1 MEARNQLWGGA
12 RVEKQK
18 LSHDARTII
27 KVIIT
32 IVAIKPVIRLIAY
45 CLPISILPIIALIFM
60 WTNWTGKGRKKKPEV
75 TAAQMLEVE
84 ISELEQDLKRHI
96 SE

>member
-1 MEARNQLWGGA
+1 MEG
-12 RVEKQK
+12 KK

-27 KVIIT
+27 KVIVT
-32 IVAIKPVIRLIAY
+32 IVAVKPIIRLIAY
-45 CLPISILPIIALIFM
+45 CLPISILPIIGLIFM
-60 WTNWTGKGRKKKPEV
+60 WTCWTGEDRRKKPEV

-84 ISELEQDLKRHI
+84 ISELEQDLERHM

>member
-1 MEARNQLWGGA
+1 MER
-12 RVEKQK
+12 KK

-32 IVAIKPVIRLIAY
+32 IVTVKPIIRLIAY
-45 CLPISILPIIALIFM
+45 CLPISILPIVALILM
-60 WTNWTGKGRKKKPEV
+60 WTNWTGEGRKKKPEV

-84 ISELEQDLKRHI
+84 ISELEQDLERHI

>member
-1 MEARNQLWGGA
+1 ME
-12 RVEKQK
+12 EKK

-32 IVAIKPVIRLIAY
+32 IVAIKPLGLLFLIY
-45 CLPISILPIIALIFM
+45 PPLGIGGIVALIFM
-60 WTNWTGKGRKKKPEV
+60 WTNWTGEGCRKKPEV

-84 ISELEQDLKRHI
+84 ISELEQDLERHM

>member
-1 MEARNQLWGGA
+1 ME
-12 RVEKQK
+12 EKK

-32 IVAIKPVIRLIAY
+32 IVAIKPLAIFFFTFPPLGIGGIVA
-45 CLPISILPIIALIFM
+45 IIFI
-60 WTNWTGKGRKKKPEV
+60 WTNWTGERRRKKPEV

-84 ISELEQDLKRHI
+84 ISELEQDLERHI

>member
-32 IVAIKPVIRLIAY
+32 IVSLRIIIPILFLI
-45 CLPISILPIIALIFM
+45 PIIGGLGIYALYFM
-60 WTNWTGKGRKKKPEV
+60 WTTWGKEPKKKE
-75 TAAQMLEVE
+75 
-84 ISELEQDLKRHI
+84 
-96 SE
+96 

>member
-1 MEARNQLWGGA
+1 ME
-12 RVEKQK
+12 EKK

-32 IVAIKPVIRLIAY
+32 IVAVKPLAFLFLTFPPLGIGGIV
-45 CLPISILPIIALIFM
+45 ALIFM
-60 WTNWTGKGRKKKPEV
+60 WTNWTGEGRKKKPEV